1 MSPLLPSLT
10 AKDLIKAVRK
20 CGFSFVRQKGSHQ
33 IYKHPDGRWTTI
45 PVHPGENIGRGLLRK
60 ILNDL
65 DISPKEF
72 LKLLKKH

>member
-10 AKDLIKAVRK
+10 AKDLIKVVRK
-20 CGFSFVRQKGSHQ
+20 CGFYFIRQKGSHQ
-33 IYKHPDGRWTTI
+33 IWKHPDGRWTTI

-65 DISPKEF
+65 EISPREF
-72 LKLLKKH
+72 LRLLKKK